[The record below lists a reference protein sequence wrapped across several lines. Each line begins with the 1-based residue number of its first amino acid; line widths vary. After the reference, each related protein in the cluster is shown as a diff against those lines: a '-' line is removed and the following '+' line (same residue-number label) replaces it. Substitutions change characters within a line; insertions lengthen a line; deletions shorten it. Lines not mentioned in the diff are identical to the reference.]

1 MILSTKL
8 ELKSVCKRFGGV
20 VAANDVSFKVNA
32 GEILGLIG
40 PNGAGKSTILNLISG
55 IYEVD
60 GGTIIF
66 DGKDVTKEKA
76 HNIARMG
83 LGRTFQTPRFLER
96 SNIRENLQLGQD
108 LRYQTGYL
116 KSYFHVKEKSLLD
129 ELNMLLNI
137 AGIKLNLDDD
147 ITSLSYG
154 QMKLLEIVRSML
166 ANPKVMLV
174 DEPAA
179 GLNNKEIEYANAL
192 LDLAANKRGIGV
204 VLIEHQMDMVI
215 NICHNIVV
223 LNFGEIIAR
232 GNPEETL
239 NSPKVVEAYLGKELV
254 LNN

>member
-1 MILSTKL
+1 ML
-8 ELKSVCKRFGGV
+8 ELKSVSKRFGGV
-20 VAANDVSFKVNA
+20 VAANNVSFKVNE
-32 GEILGLIG
+32 GEIMGLIG

-60 GGTIIF
+60 GGNIIF

-76 HNIARMG
+76 FNRARMG

-116 KSYFHVKEKSLLD
+116 KSYFHVKEKSLME
-129 ELNMLLNI
+129 ELNFLLDV
-137 AGIKLNLDDD
+137 AGIKLNLDDEMS
-147 ITSLSYG
+147 SLTYG

-166 ANPKVMLV
+166 ANPKIMLV

-192 LDLAANKRGIGV
+192 LLIAAKERGIGV
-204 VLIEHQMDMVI
+204 VLIEHQLDMVI
-215 NICHNIVV
+215 NICQKSVV

-232 GNPEETL
+232 GTPEETL
-239 NSPKVVEAYLGKELV
+239 NNPKVIEAYLGKQLELS
-254 LNN
+254 N

>member
-1 MILSTKL
+1 MTTKL

-20 VAANDVSFKVNA
+20 TAANNVSFKVNQ
-32 GEILGLIG
+32 GQILGLIG

-60 GGTIIF
+60 SGNIYF
-66 DGKDVTKEKA
+66 EGKDITKEKA

-108 LRYQTGYL
+108 LRNQIGYL
-116 KSYFHVKEKSLLD
+116 RSFLHIKEKRMEEELKYLLD
-129 ELNMLLNI
+129 LADM
-137 AGIKLNLDDD
+137 KLDLDDD

-154 QMKLLEIVRSML
+154 QMKLLEIIRSML

-192 LDLAANKRGIGV
+192 LNLAAKERGIGV

-239 NSPKVVEAYLGKELV
+239 NNPKVVEAYLGKELE
-254 LNN
+254 LNK

>member
-1 MILSTKL
+1 MTTKL

-20 VAANDVSFKVNA
+20 VAANNVSFKVNE

-55 IYEVD
+55 IYDVD
-60 GGTIIF
+60 DGDIIF
-66 DGKDVTKEKA
+66 DGHNITKEKP
-76 HNIARMG
+76 HNIARLG

-116 KSYFHVKEKSLLD
+116 KSYFHAKEKNLSNELD
-129 ELNMLLNI
+129 ELLNI
-137 AGIKLNLDDD
+137 AGLKINLDDD
-147 ITSLSYG
+147 ISSLSYG

-192 LDLAANKRGIGV
+192 LNLAAKERGIGV

-239 NSPKVVEAYLGKELV
+239 SNPRVVEAYLGKELE
-254 LNN
+254 LN

>member
-1 MILSTKL
+1 ML
-8 ELKSVCKRFGGV
+8 ELKSVSKRFGGV
-20 VAANDVSFKVNA
+20 VAANNVSFKVNE
-32 GEILGLIG
+32 GEIMGLIG

-55 IYEVD
+55 IYDVD
-60 GGTIIF
+60 GGNVIF
-66 DGKDVTKEKA
+66 NGKDVTKEKA
-76 HNIARMG
+76 FNRARMG

-116 KSYFHVKEKSLLD
+116 KSYFHMKEKSLMD
-129 ELNMLLNI
+129 ELNFLLDV

-147 ITSLSYG
+147 MSSLTYG

-166 ANPKVMLV
+166 ANPKIMLV

-192 LDLAANKRGIGV
+192 LLIAAKERGIGV
-204 VLIEHQMDMVI
+204 VLIEHQLDMVI
-215 NICHNIVV
+215 NICQNSVV

-232 GNPEETL
+232 GTPEETL
-239 NSPKVVEAYLGKELV
+239 NNPKVIEAYLGKQLELS
-254 LNN
+254 N

>member
-1 MILSTKL
+1 MATKL

-20 VAANDVSFKVNA
+20 VAANNVSFKVNE

-55 IYEVD
+55 IYDVD
-60 GGTIIF
+60 DGQIIF
-66 DGKDVTKEKA
+66 DGKDITKEKA
-76 HNIARMG
+76 HNIARIG

-96 SNIRENLQLGQD
+96 SNIRENLMLGQD

-116 KSYFHVKEKSLLD
+116 KSYFHAKEKSLNDELD
-129 ELNMLLNI
+129 ELLKI
-137 AGIKLNLDDD
+137 AGLKINLDDD
-147 ITSLSYG
+147 ISSLSYG
-154 QMKLLEIVRSML
+154 QMKILEIVRSML

-192 LDLAANKRGIGV
+192 LNLAAKEKGIGV

-232 GNPEETL
+232 GNPEEAL
-239 NSPKVVEAYLGKELV
+239 SNPKVVEAYLGKELN
-254 LNN
+254 LSN

>member
-1 MILSTKL
+1 ML
-8 ELKSVCKRFGGV
+8 ELKSVSKRFGGV
-20 VAANDVSFKVNA
+20 VAANNVSFKVNE
-32 GEILGLIG
+32 GEIMGLIG

-60 GGTIIF
+60 GGNIIF

-76 HNIARMG
+76 FNRARMG

-116 KSYFHVKEKSLLD
+116 KSYFHVKEKSLME
-129 ELNMLLNI
+129 ELNFLLDV
-137 AGIKLNLDDD
+137 AGIKLNLDDEMS
-147 ITSLSYG
+147 SLTYG

-166 ANPKVMLV
+166 ANPKIMLV

-192 LDLAANKRGIGV
+192 LLIAAKERGIGV
-204 VLIEHQMDMVI
+204 VLIEHQLDMVI
-215 NICHNIVV
+215 NICQNSVV

-232 GNPEETL
+232 GTPEETL
-239 NSPKVVEAYLGKELV
+239 NNPKVIEAYLGKQLELS
-254 LNN
+254 N